1 MMQEGNTGH
10 MPPTVWAEW
19 RLWLY
24 SPAPSEDILGQA
36 GPSGAG
42 LITELKP
49 ITHGGSTAFGN
60 PSFRVVPCPGSAAA
74 LDSVEARRC
83 VFVSFFAFGEGAAQV
98 RAALQQRPP
107 PPPPGKWRTIWLGF
121 PYARFCSCFVT
132 QIEASHGPAA
142 QGEAGVVAFVSA
154 APPEE
159 ASAGV
164 V

>member
-107 PPPPGKWRTIWLGF
+107 PPPPDSGVQFDWDFPMQGSVLALSRKLRRAMDRRPRARLGSL
-121 PYARFCSCFVT
+121 PL
-132 QIEASHGPAA
+132 
-142 QGEAGVVAFVSA
+142 
-154 APPEE
+154 
-159 ASAGV
+159 
-164 V
+164 